1 MQFNRLSI
9 GTRLTVGFATVLTLL
24 LVSVIAANLV
34 NKRNSSQMVAGITLA
49 NNKLAQANIMQGAL
63 LEAGLAM
70 RNIGMLSETAA
81 MEQEKTRV
89 RAQQRRYEQARA
101 ALTELGLDAP
111 EQQSVAE
118 VGQLAKEM
126 DAALEQAYAQAVAF
140 NPEAAGRIITGKIE
154 PLNQRAL
161 AEIRKLQQ
169 TQEAASTVVLQ
180 SSVAAGEHW
189 MNLLLGVAALG
200 LVVGAVVAWLI
211 TRSIVAPLRGAV
223 DLAKRVAAGDLRSR
237 VTVAGSDEIGELLHA
252 LQDMNDSL
260 FRTVSEV
267 RRGTDNISGASGDI
281 ASGNADLAE
290 RTDAQASA
298 LAQTRQTM
306 AALTDAV
313 RQNAD
318 SAQQADGV
326 VRSASEYAVR
336 GGEVVHEV
344 VRTMGGIK
352 ESSTRIADITSV
364 IDGIAFQ
371 TNILALNAAVEAA
384 RAGDQGRGFAVVA
397 AEVRTLAQRSASAA
411 KEIKQLITDSVEK
424 VDAGGKLVDT
434 AGRGMDDIVDSVKR
448 VAVLMAEIT
457 SATTEQRAGI
467 EAVNIAI
474 EQMDDMTQ
482 RNAALVEEAAA
493 AAQSMRDQARTLA
506 RTVSAF
512 ELGQED
518 AVALADRRKAPA
530 GAARLPASGAP
541 ALAAAVPGASV
552 A

>member
-1 MQFNRLSI
+1 MQFNRLHI

-24 LVSVIAANLV
+24 LISVIAANLV
-34 NKRNSSQMVAGITLA
+34 NRRNSSLMVGGITLA
-49 NNKLAQANIMQGAL
+49 NSKMTQANIMQSSL
-63 LEAGLAM
+63 LEAGLSM
-70 RNIGMLSETAA
+70 RNIGMLSEAAA
-81 MEQEKTRV
+81 MEQEKSRV
-89 RAQQRRYEQARA
+89 KAQQKRYEQARST
-101 ALTELGLDAP
+101 LTELGLDST
-111 EQQSVAE
+111 EQQAVE
-118 VGQLAKEM
+118 DVGRLTKEM

-154 PLNQRAL
+154 PLNQRAR

-169 TQEAASTVVLQ
+169 AQEAAAAVVLK
-180 SSVAAGEHW
+180 SSVSAGESW

-200 LVVGAVVAWLI
+200 LVIGAVVAWMI
-211 TRSIVAPLRGAV
+211 TRSIVVPLQGAV
-223 DLAKRVAAGDLRSR
+223 SLAKRVAAGDLRSR
-237 VTVAGSDEIGELLHA
+237 VTVVGSDEISELLHA

-267 RRGTDNISGASGDI
+267 RRGTDSITGASGDI

-313 RQNAD
+313 RENAA

-326 VRSASEYAVR
+326 VRSASEHAVR

-344 VRTMGGIK
+344 VQTMGAIK
-352 ESSTRIADITSV
+352 ESSSRIADITSV

-424 VDAGGKLVDT
+424 VDAGGKLVDA
-434 AGRGMDDIVDSVKR
+434 AGRSMDDIVASVKR
-448 VAVLMAEIT
+448 VADIMGKIAA
-457 SATTEQRAGI
+457 SSTEQRAGI
-467 EAVNIAI
+467 EAVDVAI
-474 EQMDDMTQ
+474 EQMDEMTQ
-482 RNAALVEEAAA
+482 RNAALVEEASA
-493 AAQSMRDQARTLA
+493 AAQSMRDQAKTLV

-512 ELGQED
+512 ELGQGD
-518 AVALADRRKAPA
+518 VRAFADRPVPHGNQARLASAALA
-530 GAARLPASGAP
+530 LPESATA
-541 ALAAAVPGASV
+541 
-552 A
+552 

>member
-1 MQFNRLSI
+1 MQFNRLHI

-24 LVSVIAANLV
+24 LISVIAANLV
-34 NKRNSSQMVAGITLA
+34 NRRNSSLMVAGITLA
-49 NNKLAQANIMQGAL
+49 NSKMTQANIMQSSL

-70 RNIGMLSETAA
+70 RNIGMLAETAA
-81 MEQEKTRV
+81 MEQEKARV
-89 RAQQRRYEQARA
+89 QAQQKRYEQARA
-101 ALTELGLDAP
+101 TLAELGLDST
-111 EQQSVAE
+111 EQQAVE
-118 VGQLAKEM
+118 DVGRLTKEM

-169 TQEAASTVVLQ
+169 AQEAAAAVVLK
-180 SSVAAGEHW
+180 SSVSAGESW

-200 LVVGAVVAWLI
+200 LVIGAVVAWMI
-211 TRSIVAPLRGAV
+211 TRSIVVPLQGAV
-223 DLAKRVAAGDLRSR
+223 SLAKRVAAGDLRSR
-237 VTVAGSDEIGELLHA
+237 VTVLGSDEISELLHA

-267 RRGTDNISGASGDI
+267 RRGTDSITGASGDI

-313 RQNAD
+313 RENAA

-326 VRSASEYAVR
+326 VRSASEHAVR

-344 VRTMGGIK
+344 VQTMGAIK
-352 ESSTRIADITSV
+352 ESSSRIADITSV

-424 VDAGGKLVDT
+424 VDAGGKLVDA
-434 AGRGMDDIVDSVKR
+434 AGRSMDDIVASVKR
-448 VAVLMAEIT
+448 VADIMGKIAA
-457 SATTEQRAGI
+457 SSTEQRAGI
-467 EAVNIAI
+467 EAVDVAI
-474 EQMDDMTQ
+474 EQMDEMTQ
-482 RNAALVEEAAA
+482 RNAALVEEASA
-493 AAQSMRDQARTLA
+493 AAQSMRDQAKTLV

-512 ELGQED
+512 ELGQGD
-518 AVALADRRKAPA
+518 VRVFADRPVPHGGHARLA
-530 GAARLPASGAP
+530 GAALALPES
-541 ALAAAVPGASV
+541 AAA
-552 A
+552 

>member
-1 MQFNRLSI
+1 MQFNRLHI

-24 LVSVIAANLV
+24 LISVIAANLV
-34 NKRNSSQMVAGITLA
+34 NRRNSSLMVGGITLA
-49 NNKLAQANIMQGAL
+49 SSKMTQANIMQSSL

-81 MEQEKTRV
+81 MEQEKARV
-89 RAQQRRYEQARA
+89 KAQQKRYEQARA
-101 ALTELGLDAP
+101 SLTELGLDST
-111 EQQSVAE
+111 EQQAVE
-118 VGQLAKEM
+118 DVGRLTKEM

-169 TQEAASTVVLQ
+169 AQEAAAAVVLK
-180 SSVAAGEHW
+180 SSVSAGESW

-200 LVVGAVVAWLI
+200 LVIGAVVAWMI
-211 TRSIVAPLRGAV
+211 TRSIVVPLQGAV
-223 DLAKRVAAGDLRSR
+223 SLAKRVAAGDLRSR
-237 VTVAGSDEIGELLHA
+237 VTVLGSDEISELLHA

-267 RRGTDNISGASGDI
+267 RRGTDSITGASGDI

-313 RQNAD
+313 RENAA

-326 VRSASEYAVR
+326 VRSASEHAVR

-344 VRTMGGIK
+344 VQTMGAIK
-352 ESSTRIADITSV
+352 ESSSRIADITSV

-424 VDAGGKLVDT
+424 VDAGGKLVDA
-434 AGRGMDDIVDSVKR
+434 AGRSMDDIVASVKR
-448 VAVLMAEIT
+448 VADIMGKIAA
-457 SATTEQRAGI
+457 SSTEQRAGI
-467 EAVNIAI
+467 EAVDVAI
-474 EQMDDMTQ
+474 EQMDEMTQ
-482 RNAALVEEAAA
+482 RNAALVEEASA
-493 AAQSMRDQARTLA
+493 AAQSMRDQAKTLV

-512 ELGQED
+512 ELGQGD
-518 AVALADRRKAPA
+518 VRAFADRPMPHGGQARLA
-530 GAARLPASGAP
+530 GAALALPES
-541 ALAAAVPGASV
+541 AAA
-552 A
+552 

>member
-1 MQFNRLSI
+1 MQFNRLHI

-24 LVSVIAANLV
+24 LISVIAANLV
-34 NKRNSSQMVAGITLA
+34 NRRNSSLMVGGITLA
-49 NNKLAQANIMQGAL
+49 NSKMAQANIMQSSL
-63 LEAGLAM
+63 LEAGLSM
-70 RNIGMLSETAA
+70 RNIGMLSEAAA
-81 MEQEKTRV
+81 MEQEKSRV
-89 RAQQRRYEQARA
+89 KAQQKRYEQARST
-101 ALTELGLDAP
+101 LTELGLDST
-111 EQQSVAE
+111 EQQAVE
-118 VGQLAKEM
+118 DVGRLTKEM

-169 TQEAASTVVLQ
+169 AQEAAAAVVLK
-180 SSVAAGEHW
+180 SSVSAGESW

-200 LVVGAVVAWLI
+200 LVIGAVVAWII
-211 TRSIVAPLRGAV
+211 TRSIVVPLQGAV
-223 DLAKRVAAGDLRSR
+223 SLAKRVAAGDLRSR
-237 VTVAGSDEIGELLHA
+237 VTVVGSDEISELLHA

-267 RRGTDNISGASGDI
+267 RRGTDSITGASGDI

-313 RQNAD
+313 RENAA

-326 VRSASEYAVR
+326 VRSASEHAVR

-344 VRTMGGIK
+344 VQTMGAIK
-352 ESSTRIADITSV
+352 ESSSRIADITSV

-424 VDAGGKLVDT
+424 VDAGGKLVDA
-434 AGRGMDDIVDSVKR
+434 AGRSMDDIVASVKR
-448 VAVLMAEIT
+448 VADIMGKIAA
-457 SATTEQRAGI
+457 SSTEQRAGI
-467 EAVNIAI
+467 EAVDVAI
-474 EQMDDMTQ
+474 EQMDEMTQ
-482 RNAALVEEAAA
+482 RNAALVEEASA
-493 AAQSMRDQARTLA
+493 AAQSMRDQAKTLV

-512 ELGQED
+512 ELGQGD
-518 AVALADRRKAPA
+518 VRAFADRPVPHGNQARLASAALA
-530 GAARLPASGAP
+530 LPESATA
-541 ALAAAVPGASV
+541 
-552 A
+552 